1 MSAGKFE
8 NIIDAM
14 GNTPIVR
21 LQKIGKEQPHK
32 HYVKLE
38 FLNPGGSV
46 KDRIGMRMI
55 EAAEKKGVI
64 KPGGT
69 IVEGTSGNTGVGLA
83 IAANVKGYKTIFV
96 MPDKMSTEKI
106 RNLRAFGAQVIITP
120 TAVPPDDP
128 RSYYSVARRI
138 AEETPNAFYVNQYT
152 NEANP
157 QAHYETTGPE
167 IWEQTEGKIDIFV
180 AGMGTGGTISGVGKF
195 LKEKNPKI
203 KIVGIDPI
211 GSLYYEFFKT
221 KKVGKAHTYLIEGIG
236 EDIFPTTM
244 DFSVLNDV
252 VQVTD
257 KESLLMTRD
266 LIKKEGIFAG
276 GSSGAAIVGA
286 LKYGQNIKSS
296 QLIVTLFP
304 DSGDRYLS
312 KIFNDD
318 WMRENGLLE
327 SKSQGGVVRDILASK
342 IKTEVKVAHK
352 NDTPFSVIDKMREYN
367 ISQLPVFEGNKLLG
381 IIGEVSLLRYLAH
394 NKNISEKDTIEK
406 LITKNVC
413 QVSLD
418 EPIENISK
426 HIQRNSVVVVYEGGK
441 CLGIITKIDLIAF
454 YKSLTHNS

>member
-1 MSAGKFE
+1 MSASKFE

-21 LQKIGKEQPHK
+21 LQKIGLDQPHK

-55 EAAEKKGVI
+55 EAAEKKGLI

-120 TAVPPDDP
+120 TAVEPDDP

-167 IWEQTEGKIDIFV
+167 IWEQTEGKIDVFV

-203 KIVGIDPI
+203 KIIGVDPI
-211 GSLYYEFFKT
+211 GSLYYDFFKT
-221 KKVGKAHTYLIEGIG
+221 KKVGKAHSYLIEGIG

-244 DFSVLNDV
+244 HFSVLDDI
-252 VQVTD
+252 VQIND
-257 KESLLMTRD
+257 KESFLMTRD

-276 GSSGAAIVGA
+276 GSSGGAIVGA
-286 LKYGQNIKSS
+286 IKYGNTVKNPQF
-296 QLIVTLFP
+296 IVTLLP

-327 SKSQGGVVRDILASK
+327 SKTSMGVARDIMAHKPQS
-342 IKTEVKVAHK
+342 EVKVARK
-352 NDTPFSVIDKMREYN
+352 KDSPSSVIDKMKEYN
-367 ISQLPVFEGNKLLG
+367 ISQLPVFEGNNLLG

-406 LITKNVC
+406 LITKNVY
-413 QVSLD
+413 QASLD

-426 HIQRNSVVVVYEGGK
+426 HIQRNNVVVIYEGGK
-441 CLGIITKIDLIAF
+441 CLGIITKIDLITY
-454 YKSLTHNS
+454 YKSGTHHS